1 MLTKKDQY
9 ALNIQRAVSYCL
21 FIFSA
26 TIILFL
32 FQFIFKYKIDG
43 LSEVRKKYKKILKN
57 AKGSIILCT
66 NHLTLI
72 DSIVQFIVLN
82 SITGYLLNFS
92 SMPWNLPEKTNF
104 YHKLSWR
111 TLCYLGKCIPVQRM
125 SDLKTRK
132 KTIEKMQY
140 VLEKGDVLSIFP
152 EGKRSRNG
160 LIDDSD
166 FSYGA
171 GDLLKNLEHPTV
183 ICTYLRGRNKGGFG
197 KYPAKGELF
206 YIDMESFVPISE
218 STGLRRVKDLST
230 QIITKLKIMENKY
243 FEYEATHRQ

>member
-1 MLTKKDQY
+1 MLNKKSQY
-9 ALNIQRAVSYCL
+9 FLIIQRAVSYCL

-26 TIILFL
+26 TVILFL
-32 FQFIFKYKIDG
+32 FIEIFKYKIEG
-43 LSEVRKKYKKILKN
+43 LSEVRKKYKEILKN
-57 AKGSIILCT
+57 AKGSVILCT

-72 DSIVQFIVLN
+72 DSIIQFIILN
-82 SITGYLLNFS
+82 SIAGYLLNFS
-92 SMPWNLPEKTNF
+92 SMPWNLPEKANF

-132 KTIEKMQY
+132 KTIEKIQY
-140 VLEKGDVLSIFP
+140 VLGKGDVISIFP

-160 LIDDSD
+160 LIDESD

-171 GDLLKNLEHPTV
+171 GNLLKDLERPTV
-183 ICTYLRGRNKGGFG
+183 ICIYLRGRKNGGFA
-197 KYPAKGELF
+197 KYPKKGEIF
-206 YIDMESFVPISE
+206 YIDIESFIPISAN
-218 STGLRRVKDLST
+218 TGLRKVKDLST

-243 FEYEATHRQ
+243 FENKATHRQ